1 MKKILILI
9 FIFLAALLFAVFLG
23 SKSTKKEVSV
33 YYVEVIF
40 NNGDRYNVVIN
51 NNYPKVQS
59 TGCMWDGGSYIC
71 GVRQIIKID
80 TIK

>member
-1 MKKILILI
+1 MKDILIGVFI
-9 FIFLAALLFAVFLG
+9 FIAVLCIPLFWSLM
-23 SKSTKKEVSV
+23 SDNEKEQL
-33 YYVEVIF
+33 YYCEVIF
-40 NNGDRYNVVIN
+40 NNGDRYNVVIRRE
-51 NNYPKVQS
+51 YPKVLS